1 MRDLLAI
8 HATATEEFGRRV
20 QAVRPEQWGA
30 ATPCTDWDVRTL
42 VNHLVYEQ
50 LWVPPLLDGATV
62 AEIGDRFDG
71 DQLGDDPVAAWQA
84 AAAGA
89 RRALTAPGAIDRTVH
104 LSYGDIPASRY
115 CIELVSDLTVH
126 AWDLARGIGADD
138 RLDPE
143 AVAMTYEWA
152 GEHADELAKS
162 GLFDPPV
169 LVPDSADTQTA
180 LIALAGRDPSWRAG
194 SP

>member
-8 HATATEEFGRRV
+8 HAMAMDEFGRRV
-20 QAVRPEQWGA
+20 RAVQPEQWGA

-62 AEIGDRFDG
+62 AEVGDRFDG

-89 RRALTAPGAIDRTVH
+89 RQALTAPGAIDRTVH

-126 AWDLARGIGADD
+126 AWDLARGIRADD

-152 GEHADELAKS
+152 TEHADELAKS

-169 LVPDSADTQTA
+169 LVPDGADTQTA
-180 LIALAGRDPSWRAG
+180 LIALSGRDPSWRAG
-194 SP
+194 GP